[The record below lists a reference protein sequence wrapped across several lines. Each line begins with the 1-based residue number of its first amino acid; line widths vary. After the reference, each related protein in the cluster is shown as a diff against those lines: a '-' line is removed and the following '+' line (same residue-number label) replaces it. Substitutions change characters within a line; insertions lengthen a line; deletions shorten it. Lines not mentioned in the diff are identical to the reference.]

1 MLIMQIM
8 FPEKED
14 NVEYAFKLAKSHDL
28 VTTKASKS
36 GLKKNPWVGSL
47 WFCPSYIDCQQM
59 TDI

>member
-1 MLIMQIM
+1 MMLIMQIV

-36 GLKKNPWVGSL
+36 GLKKITGWGHCGFVHH
-47 WFCPSYIDCQQM
+47 I
-59 TDI
+59 

>member
-1 MLIMQIM
+1 MQII

-36 GLKKNPWVGSL
+36 GLKKITGWGHCGFVHH
-47 WFCPSYIDCQQM
+47 I
-59 TDI
+59 